1 MHILINALSAKT
13 GGGLTYLNHLIRD
26 LDRIDKKNSY
36 TVLVTEKNQQRVL
49 GDSQL
54 RINIVTIGVGSV
66 WRRLLY
72 EQWGLPRLIDKIKA
86 DLIFAPAE
94 IAPLRA
100 RCPVVLGIQNP
111 NPYYNVGVNWSVA
124 QRLRHFILRI
134 IARPSARKAKR
145 VIFVSDTS
153 RRHVAGV
160 LGIDPNKTR
169 VIHHGVDLSIFDSVS
184 SSQAQDARDRYCGGE
199 NYVLSVSDLMPHKN
213 YPMLMEAYS
222 LLSSDLRD
230 RFRLLIVGGGKA
242 AQMEALKKHAQLLG
256 IPDRVV
262 FSGSVPHQELAGIYG
277 GATLFVMPS
286 RLETFGIPLIE
297 AMASG
302 LPVVASKASAIPEVV
317 GKAALL
323 FDPDNVQK
331 LASSMTSVLTD
342 EQLRGSLI
350 ASSRTR
356 AADFSLEST
365 ASNTLQVFED
375 ALRST

>member
-26 LDRIDKKNSY
+26 LDRIDEKNSY
-36 TVLVTEKNQQRVL
+36 TVLVTVKNRQRVL
-49 GDSQL
+49 GDSKL
-54 RINIVTIGVGSV
+54 RMNVLIIGADSV

-72 EQWGLPRLIDKIKA
+72 EQWVLPRLLVSIKA
-86 DLIFAPAE
+86 DLMFAPAE

-111 NPYYNVGVNWSVA
+111 HPYYNEGVNWSVP
-124 QRLRHFILRI
+124 QRLRHLILRTV
-134 IARPSARKAKR
+134 ARPSARKAKR

-153 RRHVAGV
+153 RQHVVGV
-160 LGIDPNKTR
+160 LGIDPNKTKA
-169 VIHHGVDLSIFDSVS
+169 IHHGVDLSIFDSVS
-184 SSQAQDARDRYCGGE
+184 TSQAQDAKDRYCGGE
-199 NYVLSVSDLMPHKN
+199 DYILSVSDLMPHKN

-230 RFRLLIVGGGKA
+230 KFKLLIVGGGTA
-242 AQMEALKKHAQLLG
+242 AQTKAHKEHTQLLG

-262 FSGSVPHQELAGIYG
+262 FSGSVPHQELARIYG

-302 LPVVASKASAIPEVV
+302 LPILASKASAIPEVV
-317 GKAALL
+317 GNAALL
-323 FDPDNVQK
+323 FDPYNVQE
-331 LASSMTSVLTD
+331 LTSSMTSVLTD

-365 ASNTLQVFED
+365 AANTLQVFED